1 MIDFT
6 FYRLTNPELTELNDE
21 ELLEHYTSEGWKNG
35 RDPSALFSV
44 HAYIDQNSDVAKG
57 NLEPLKH
64 YLYYGRAE
72 GRSAYLSR
80 WSGRTTKL
88 ITLDD
93 LELCKDWANLSYLR
107 EIKPGFVDLSDD
119 TLVAWYLMDGC
130 YEDVG
135 SSALFSA
142 SFYLSTY
149 PDVAAIGISP
159 LRHYLCYGKSEGRFA
174 TPQADSSDLEA
185 DIDTVRQDFD
195 ANWYRTSYPDIE
207 GDDDALL
214 AHYMTVGWKSGSD
227 PSSVFSTAYYLDR
240 YKNIMVN
247 DRNPFLH
254 YILHGRKRKWRCSAR
269 DVVRGE
275 AVRLAYSADAKLTP
289 YLPNTGL
296 SAFKGIK
303 ARPPK
308 TVDPTGMNIHWVVP
322 DFTAGSGGHMTIF
335 RMVRY
340 LEQFGHCNTIWIE
353 HPVKHE
359 TEQAAWETIIKH
371 FQCVGAD
378 VRFVSDALNETSADV
393 VIATG
398 WSTAWVIKS
407 LTGFKA
413 QMYFVQDHEPEFYP
427 TGSSSNLAKQT
438 YGFDLGCIC
447 ASPWL
452 EELMTKR
459 YGRWAQSF
467 YLAYDPKQYL
477 VSKNAVA
484 NVNGPIK
491 IAVYGRIRTDRR
503 CVQLVLASL
512 EILAQTRNDFEI
524 HFFGQDKMPFSQAP
538 FTAFNHG
545 VLDYEKLAEL
555 YNECDLGI
563 CFSGT
568 NYSLVPQEMM
578 ACGLPLIEF
587 NTESTRSIFPKNTV
601 TLAGPSPMDIAV
613 KVGKLMD
620 SPDKRIRQRNAAL
633 EWVSAFSWNTTA
645 QQVEDIIL
653 GYLDHKSVKLT
664 APSVAKTK
672 ETLLDVVVP
681 TWNGKS
687 EFAAVLEALRSQRMA
702 DQMQIHCIDSSSS
715 DGTIDWLKDQKDVSL
730 TVIDQKEFQ
739 HGRTRNFGAS
749 LGTAPFIGFITQ
761 DAMPATPEW
770 ASDIVKMM
778 HAVPEA
784 AGLFGRHIAYPD
796 HSVFVQTEITN
807 HFQNMLQ
814 HPLVLS
820 KHTDPERWESGELGW
835 RKLLHFY
842 SDNNSAMRRDVWNAI
857 PYPEINYGE
866 DQVWARDIIEAGYSK
881 IYAPTAAV
889 YHSHDFD
896 PAGTYKRA
904 KTEGAFF
911 YEFFGYELGEGSK
924 EEITERVAR
933 EQQKIEIWGGNRKIS
948 VEEIAKQKANIAE
961 KYRGWRD
968 GRMGI

>member
-6 FYRLTNPELTELNDE
+6 FYRLTNPELVNLSDE
-21 ELLEHYTSEGWKNG
+21 KLLKHYTSEGWKNG

-44 HAYIDQNSDVAKG
+44 HDYIDTNRDVATA
-57 NLEPLKH
+57 NLEPLGH
-64 YLYYGRAE
+64 YLHYGRAE
-72 GRSAYLSR
+72 GRTAYLSK
-80 WSGRTTKL
+80 WSGRTAKAMPL
-88 ITLDD
+88 ND
-93 LELCKDWANLSYLR
+93 LELCKDWAELSYLR
-107 EIKPGFVDLSDD
+107 AIKPEFASLSDD
-119 TLVAWYLMDGC
+119 ALVAWYLMDGC

-135 SSALFSA
+135 PSALFSA

-149 PDVAAIGISP
+149 PDVATIGISP
-159 LRHYLCYGKSEGRFA
+159 LRHYLCYGKSEGRFT
-174 TPQADSSDLEA
+174 TPQAASSILSD
-185 DIDTVRQDFD
+185 DMGIVSQDFD
-195 ANWYRTSYPDIE
+195 AKFYRRSYPDIK
-207 GDDDALL
+207 GDDCALL
-214 AHYMTVGWKSGSD
+214 THYMTIGWKEGRD
-227 PSSVFSTAYYLDR
+227 PSSVFSTTYYLDC

-254 YILHGRKRKWRCSAR
+254 YILYGRKRQWPCSAR
-269 DVVRGE
+269 GVAGRGG
-275 AVRLAYSADAKLTP
+275 VRLAYSADAKLTP
-289 YLPNTGL
+289 GLPNTGL
-296 SAFKGIK
+296 SAFKGVK
-303 ARPPK
+303 LRPPK
-308 TVDPTGMNIHWVVP
+308 TVNPSEMNIHWVVP
-322 DFTAGSGGHMTIF
+322 DFTPGSGGHMTIF

-340 LEQFGHCNTIWIE
+340 LEQFGHRNTIWIE
-353 HPVKHE
+353 RPVVHE

-371 FQCVGAD
+371 FQCVEAD
-378 VRFVSDALNETSADV
+378 VHFVSDALNEISADV

-398 WSTAWVIKS
+398 WTTAWVIKN

-452 EELMTKR
+452 EELMSKR
-459 YGRWAQSF
+459 YGRWAQGF
-467 YLAYDPKQYL
+467 YLAYDPKQYF
-477 VSKNAVA
+477 VSKDAVTS
-484 NVNGPIK
+484 VDGPIK
-491 IAVYGRIRTDRR
+491 IAVYGRIHTDRR

-512 EILAQTRNDFEI
+512 EILAQTRSDFEV
-524 HFFGQDKMPFSQAP
+524 HFFGQKTMPFKEVP

-545 VLDYEKLAEL
+545 VLDYERLAEL

-587 NTESTRSIFPKNTV
+587 NTESTRAIFPENAV
-601 TLAGPSPMDIAV
+601 TLAGPSPMDIAD
-613 KVGKLMD
+613 KIGKLMD
-620 SPDKRIRQRNAAL
+620 SPNMRIRQGSAAL
-633 EWVSAFSWNTTA
+633 EWVSAFSWNTSA
-645 QQVEDIIL
+645 QQVESVIL
-653 GYLDHKSVKLT
+653 NYLDHQSAKLT
-664 APSVAKTK
+664 TPTVAKPK
-672 ETLLDVVVP
+672 EILFDVVVP

-715 DGTIDWLKDQKDVSL
+715 DGTIEWLKNQKDVSL
-730 TVIDQKEFQ
+730 TIIDQKEFQ

-778 HAVPEA
+778 RAVPDA
-784 AGLFGRHIAYPD
+784 AGLFGRHIAYPH
-796 HSVFVQTEITN
+796 HSVFVQDDITN

-820 KHTDPERWESGELGW
+820 KHTDPERWESGELAW

-842 SDNNSAMRRDVWNAI
+842 SDNNSAMRRDVWNTI

-866 DQVWARDIIEAGYSK
+866 DQVWARDIIEAGHSK

-911 YEFFGYELGEGSK
+911 YQFFGYELGKGS
-924 EEITERVAR
+924 EEQVAEHIVR
-933 EQQKIEIWGGNRKIS
+933 EQHNMQTLKSNHQAS
-948 VEEIAKQKANIAE
+948 DEEIAMRKANIEA

-968 GRMGI
+968 GWMVG